1 MFNAQIVSARNAA
14 AVGGRVVWFTAS
26 VLAAVFFVHAA
37 MRFLVFT
44 EASYKVFWVNRYA
57 LLAHFVG
64 GSIALLAGI
73 FQFWAGLRER
83 YPAAHRITGTL
94 YLAGGALGAAAAF
107 YMSFNSVVGW
117 TFGVAGFTMA
127 GAWTIC
133 TAMAFAAIRRRQVQ
147 AHREW
152 MIRGYVVLF
161 GFVVFRALF
170 VSPLFAGL
178 GTLQER
184 LTAIMWLCWVAPLLV
199 AEVVL
204 QWRRT
209 FGPLERTPPR

>member
-1 MFNAQIVSARNAA
+1 MHRFT
-14 AVGGRVVWFTAS
+14 GR
-26 VLAAVFFVHAA
+26 
-37 MRFLVFT
+37 
-44 EASYKVFWVNRYA
+44 
-57 LLAHFVG
+57 
-64 GSIALLAGI
+64 
-73 FQFWAGLRER
+73 
-83 YPAAHRITGTL
+83 L

-107 YMSFNSVVGW
+107 DMSFNSVVSW
-117 TFGVAGFTMA
+117 TFGVTGFTMA
-127 GAWTIC
+127 SAWTIC

-170 VSPLFAGL
+170 AEL

-199 AEVVL
+199 AKVVL

-209 FGPLERTPPR
+209 FGPLERKPPR

>member
-1 MFNAQIVSARNAA
+1 MFNAQIVSAHNAA
-14 AVGGRVVWFTAS
+14 AAAGRFVWFTAS
-26 VLAAVFFVHAA
+26 ALAVVFFVHAA
-37 MRFLVFT
+37 MRFLVIT

-73 FQFWAGLRER
+73 FRFWAGLRER
-83 YPAAHRITGTL
+83 HPAVHRFTGRL

-107 YMSFNSVVGW
+107 DMSFNSVVSW
-117 TFGVAGFTMA
+117 TFGVTGFTMA
-127 GAWTIC
+127 SAWTIC

-170 VSPLFAGL
+170 AELD
-178 GTLQER
+178 TLQER

-209 FGPLERTPPR
+209 FGPLERKPPR

>member
-1 MFNAQIVSARNAA
+1 MFNAQIVSAHNAA
-14 AVGGRVVWFTAS
+14 AAAGRFVWFTAS
-26 VLAAVFFVHAA
+26 ALAVVFFVHAA
-37 MRFLVFT
+37 MRFLVIT

-83 YPAAHRITGTL
+83 HPAVHRFTGRL

-107 YMSFNSVVGW
+107 DMSFNSVVSW
-117 TFGVAGFTMA
+117 TFGVTGFTMA
-127 GAWTIC
+127 SAWTIC

-170 VSPLFAGL
+170 AEL

-199 AEVVL
+199 AKVVL

-209 FGPLERTPPR
+209 FGPLERKPPR